1 MLESTLAYMGRTLEH
16 ILFYKLPPKNH
27 TVAPNTPKKVTGF
40 EANMHPHH
48 IQSYKDGLSHL
59 H

>member
-16 ILFYKLPPKNH
+16 ILFYKLPPKNQ

-48 IQSYKDGLSHL
+48 IQSYAVL
-59 H
+59 